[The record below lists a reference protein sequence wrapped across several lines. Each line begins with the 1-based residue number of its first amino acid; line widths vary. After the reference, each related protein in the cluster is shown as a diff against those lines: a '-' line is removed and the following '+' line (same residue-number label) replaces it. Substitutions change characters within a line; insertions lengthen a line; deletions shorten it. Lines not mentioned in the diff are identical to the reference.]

1 MNTALGSL
9 LSRPYY
15 DAALSSFATC
25 KRKRCDFRR
34 AESPGW
40 VAINRSVGQ
49 PCAKMPR
56 VRNLILFTETL
67 SKKNMK
73 KARKCLGLSGFR
85 GLWPLAGVAGI
96 LFAADFVFQVEDAPG
111 TPDQTEC
118 LFHCFTHVYE
128 CDAVGDCRVSE
139 QWASGIRAETSF

>member
-1 MNTALGSL
+1 MHHTNQNAVISAERGPAMNTALGSL
-9 LSRPYY
+9 FSRPYY
-15 DAALSSFATC
+15 DAALSSFATY

-40 VAINRSVGQ
+40 MAINCGVGQ

-67 SKKNMK
+67 SKKAMK
-73 KARKCLGLSGFR
+73 KALKCLCLNGFR

-96 LFAADFVFQVEDAPG
+96 LLVAGSCPRANATCHPSLGRWRARSVGHFQ
-111 TPDQTEC
+111 Q
-118 LFHCFTHVYE
+118 
-128 CDAVGDCRVSE
+128 
-139 QWASGIRAETSF
+139 